1 MSFSTNMTD
10 IKIPFAISFLG
21 GFLFLL
27 SGAAYS
33 ITGMSTGY
41 ILILIGLIVV
51 MSAVRMKKGIV
62 KDVKESS
69 LAIVFFGIL
78 NLISFIFILSGASVS
93 GLPLISGFFGSVL
106 AILGGY
112 LGFLYTKNKNS
123 D

>member
-78 NLISFIFILSGASVS
+78 NLISFTFILSGASVS
-93 GLPLISGFFGSVL
+93 GLPLILGFLGSVL

-112 LGFLYTKNKNS
+112 LAFLYSKNKNS